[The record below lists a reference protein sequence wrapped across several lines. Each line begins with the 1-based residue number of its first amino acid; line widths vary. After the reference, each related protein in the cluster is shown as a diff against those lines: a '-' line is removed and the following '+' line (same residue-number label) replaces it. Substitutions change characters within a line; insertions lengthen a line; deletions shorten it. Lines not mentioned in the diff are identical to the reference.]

1 MKIPFGDMSLSETE
15 YCVRHLRH
23 EVSLLGVKKFK
34 TRGGAVRCA
43 ADIVSLCK
51 LALSLLDLYFL
62 SLGHYNDFFL
72 EHKLW
77 FTDALENL
85 NEPLED
91 EEK

>member
-1 MKIPFGDMSLSETE
+1 MKTPFDNMSLSEIE

-43 ADIVSLCK
+43 AEIESLCK
-51 LALSLLDLYFL
+51 LAVCLLAYYCFR
-62 SLGHYNDFFL
+62 STHNHDFFL
-72 EHKLW
+72 KHKRW

-85 NEPLED
+85 NEPLEG
-91 EEK
+91 EKK